1 MINDNKF
8 YTIVVAITILLG
20 GCIGWGIISNNNRTE
35 AIKLALEKGQNP
47 LYVKCSMNTTTTE
60 ECQSM
65 IMAMSLSGQFKDA
78 SAPISVSPASSPKK

>member
-20 GCIGWGIISNNNRTE
+20 GCIAWGIISSNNRAE
-35 AIKLALEKGQNP
+35 AVKLALEKGQNP

-78 SAPISVSPASSPKK
+78 SAPISVSPASSAKK

>member
-1 MINDNKF
+1 MISDNKF

-20 GCIGWGIISNNNRTE
+20 GCIGWGIISSNNRAE
-35 AIKLALEKGQNP
+35 AVKLALEKGQNP